1 MFEFRNGINIVVL
14 IYVALFFTLYY
25 YRPKIMFNGD
35 KIKEFGVGQ
44 NKTVFN
50 FHVVTLISGLLIF
63 YIYEIVWQRK
73 NNFF

>member
-1 MFEFRNGINIVVL
+1 MLEFRKGINVVVL
-14 IYVALFFTLYY
+14 IYVICFFTLYY

-35 KIKEFGVGQ
+35 KIKEFGVGH

-50 FHVVTLISGLLIF
+50 FHVVTLIGALLIF

>member
-14 IYVALFFTLYY
+14 IYVTLFFTLYY

-35 KIKEFGVGQ
+35 KIKEFGVGK